1 VTGLAEAPHRP
12 RLLCISGNQRLQP
25 PPVVPVTQ
33 SVNEP
38 NKTEPVP
45 PEPPDSERRRI
56 GKVVHDD
63 RGNASVKWS
72 DAPADYQ
79 RPVLELVEDAAG
91 QPENAFNPYGLGA
104 PGSTTGPHR
113 TPASKRSTGNTTRT
127 DLRKLSDWIK
137 VMRELEERKR
147 NGGEQD

>member
-1 VTGLAEAPHRP
+1 M
-12 RLLCISGNQRLQP
+12 SQP
-25 PPVVPVTQ
+25 NT
-33 SVNEP
+33 
-38 NKTEPVP
+38 TEPVP

-91 QPENAFNPYGLGA
+91 QPEKSFNPYELGA
-104 PGSTTGPHR
+104 TGSATDPQR
-113 TPASKRSTGNTTRT
+113 TPARRSTGNTTRT

-137 VMRELEERKR
+137 TMREIEQLKR

>member
-1 VTGLAEAPHRP
+1 M
-12 RLLCISGNQRLQP
+12 NQ
-25 PPVVPVTQ
+25 
-33 SVNEP
+33 P
-38 NKTEPVP
+38 NTTEPVP
-45 PEPPDSERRRI
+45 PETPDSERRRI

-91 QPENAFNPYGLGA
+91 QPEKAFNPYGLGA
-104 PGSTTGPHR
+104 AGSATATGPHR
-113 TPASKRSTGNTTRT
+113 TPASTRSTGNTTRT

-137 VMRELEERKR
+137 MMRDIEGIKR

>member
-1 VTGLAEAPHRP
+1 M
-12 RLLCISGNQRLQP
+12 SQ
-25 PPVVPVTQ
+25 
-33 SVNEP
+33 P

-45 PEPPDSERRRI
+45 PEPSEPPDSERRRI

-63 RGNASVKWS
+63 RGNASVSWS

-79 RPVLELVEDAAG
+79 RPVLELMEDAAAE
-91 QPENAFNPYGLGA
+91 PEQGFNPYGLGA
-104 PGSTTGPHR
+104 TGPHR
-113 TPASKRSTGNTTRT
+113 TPASKPSTGNTTRT

-137 VMRELEERKR
+137 VMREIEQRKR

>member
-1 VTGLAEAPHRP
+1 V
-12 RLLCISGNQRLQP
+12 NQ
-25 PPVVPVTQ
+25 
-33 SVNEP
+33 P
-38 NKTEPVP
+38 NTTEPVP
-45 PEPPDSERRRI
+45 PETPDSERRRI

-91 QPENAFNPYGLGA
+91 QPEKAFNPYGLGA
-104 PGSTTGPHR
+104 AGSATATGPHR
-113 TPASKRSTGNTTRT
+113 TPASTRSTGNTTRT

-137 VMRELEERKR
+137 MMREIEERKR

>member
-1 VTGLAEAPHRP
+1 MTGLAEAPHRP

-25 PPVVPVTQ
+25 PVAPVTQ
-33 SVNEP
+33 SVNQP

-72 DAPADYQ
+72 DAPPDYQ
-79 RPVLELVEDAAG
+79 RPVLELEEDAAG
-91 QPENAFNPYGLGA
+91 QPEKAFSPYGLGA
-104 PGSTTGPHR
+104 TGSATGPHR
-113 TPASKRSTGNTTRT
+113 TPASKRSTGSTTRT

-137 VMRELEERKR
+137 VMREIEERKR
-147 NGGEQD
+147 NGGE

>member
-1 VTGLAEAPHRP
+1 M
-12 RLLCISGNQRLQP
+12 NQ
-25 PPVVPVTQ
+25 
-33 SVNEP
+33 P
-38 NKTEPVP
+38 NTTEPVP
-45 PEPPDSERRRI
+45 PETPDSERRRI

-91 QPENAFNPYGLGA
+91 QPEKAFNPYGLGA
-104 PGSTTGPHR
+104 AGSATATGPHR
-113 TPASKRSTGNTTRT
+113 TPASTRSTGNTTRT

-137 VMRELEERKR
+137 MMRDIEGIKR
-147 NGGEQD
+147 NGGEHD